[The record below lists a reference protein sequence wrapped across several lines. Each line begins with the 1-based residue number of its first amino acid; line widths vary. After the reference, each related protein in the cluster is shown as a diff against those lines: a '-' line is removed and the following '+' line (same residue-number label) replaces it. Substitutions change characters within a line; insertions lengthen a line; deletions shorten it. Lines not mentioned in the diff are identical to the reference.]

1 MSLREERDAER
12 AQRLAS
18 ETRERETVAR
28 LERECIAASTS
39 ARTAKAK
46 DMEAR
51 EETEIREELEML
63 ALDLQDQVK
72 EYKSKADR
80 FDDMRREMEAE
91 RQKRLLMEEVIA
103 ASPEGRHIA
112 VLNSKCEELED
123 TIRRT
128 ERLAASSEEEA
139 AECRREVARLRDEAA
154 GREALLEQELD
165 LSRAAEEEE
174 IKRLRSRVRAL
185 KAQGDALETRD
196 DVTRRNHDDKP
207 VSPLPPAISQ
217 SHKLETTT
225 EMHLHALALIRDR
238 SRLLRRLH
246 RSEADVMLLR
256 GQVHKLESSLASGGE
271 LTERLI
277 AAATSIAAELG
288 MELPDAVSAPDANLE
303 SVETIVR
310 HIRPIFL
317 TEAPLAPLSSLPAQM
332 LVSYTRCLEDALV
345 QSRADTVTL
354 RQTRD
359 ATHRETMEMSGM
371 LKEATEREMNG
382 AEVR

>member
-1 MSLREERDAER
+1 
-12 AQRLAS
+12 
-18 ETRERETVAR
+18 
-28 LERECIAASTS
+28 
-39 ARTAKAK
+39 
-46 DMEAR
+46 
-51 EETEIREELEML
+51 
-63 ALDLQDQVK
+63 
-72 EYKSKADR
+72 
-80 FDDMRREMEAE
+80 
-91 RQKRLLMEEVIA
+91 
-103 ASPEGRHIA
+103 
-112 VLNSKCEELED
+112 
-123 TIRRT
+123 
-128 ERLAASSEEEA
+128 
-139 AECRREVARLRDEAA
+139 
-154 GREALLEQELD
+154 
-165 LSRAAEEEE
+165 
-174 IKRLRSRVRAL
+174 
-185 KAQGDALETRD
+185 
-196 DVTRRNHDDKP
+196 
-207 VSPLPPAISQ
+207 
-217 SHKLETTT
+217 
-225 EMHLHALALIRDR
+225 
-238 SRLLRRLH
+238 
-246 RSEADVMLLR
+246 MLLR
-256 GQVHKLESSLASGGE
+256 GQVHKLESSVASGGE